1 MSESFV
7 ICVLSLK
14 GVPDCANL
22 FRLTDPDSAEIHP
35 GYELTGAQSV
45 PYETFTLVCHSEEPF
60 GHAQDKLRDE
70 ESAFD
75 FSVLVVRI
83 AKSTKQMLHFVQH
96 DT

>member
-1 MSESFV
+1 MYVESFV
-7 ICVLSLK
+7 IFALLSLK
-14 GVPDCANL
+14 DP
-22 FRLTDPDSAEIHP
+22 RLPKFFTADRPRIPLSYIRAT
-35 GYELTGAQSV
+35 TGARSA